1 MKTMKLCLV
10 LFLMVTVLS
19 PVGWARKAKE
29 KPLIQLA
36 ILLDTSGSMQGL
48 IEQAKTQLWQIV
60 NTMATAKRDGAVPRL
75 EVALYEYGKSSI
87 PAPEGYLRQI
97 VPLSE
102 DLDKISEEL
111 FKLRTNGGY
120 EYCGQVIQAAV
131 DGLGW
136 SPQNNDYKVIFI
148 AGNEPFTQGKVDY
161 RQSCKT
167 SISKGIIVNTI
178 FCGNADEGIR
188 TQWKDGAD
196 LADGRYMNIDHNKK
210 IVHISAPQDKEIVR
224 LGQELNKTYVAYG
237 KGGIAK
243 KERQARQDQN
253 AMAAGEA
260 VMAQRAV
267 TKASKQ
273 YRNVGWDLVDA
284 EKEGKVKV
292 EELEEDELPEEM
304 KKMSP
309 KERKAY
315 VEKQKKKRE
324 EIQAQISQLKKDREK
339 YVAEKRKEMS
349 DDDTLDAVMVKA
361 IKDQASQKKF
371 KFEKK

>member
-19 PVGWARKAKE
+19 HVGWARKARG

-48 IEQAKTQLWQIV
+48 IEQAKTQLWNIV
-60 NTMATAKRDGAVPRL
+60 NTMATAKRDGAVPKL
-75 EVALYEYGKSSI
+75 EVALYEYGKSTI

-111 FKLRTNGGY
+111 FKLSTNGGY

-131 DGLGW
+131 DGLTW
-136 SPQNNDYKVIFI
+136 SPHHNDYKVIFI

-161 RQSCKT
+161 HQSCKT
-167 SISKGIIVNTI
+167 SISKGVIVNTI

-196 LADGRYMNIDHNKK
+196 LADGQYMNIDHNKK
-210 IVHISAPQDKEIVR
+210 IVHISAPQDKEIVH
-224 LGQELNKTYVAYG
+224 LGQELNKTYLAYG
-237 KGGIAK
+237 KGGTAK

-267 TKASKQ
+267 TKASGQ

-324 EIQAQISQLKKDREK
+324 AIQAQISQLKKDRET